1 MITPRIPWIIAPLV
15 CIVGAQ
21 AQEKIQLHKQ
31 FVDLLGSSFGA
42 KQAAK
47 VKLLSGPQDVKM
59 LRGQSGKVWQAA
71 IGEIRFKITIEDK
84 LELKIEDTF
93 DRIQRLP
100 AVYHRAYQIV
110 SEGNKDGIAFY
121 TDLDGA
127 SGHGSQDYLN
137 IIRPANAF
145 DIAHETGHVLE
156 QRARASDP
164 TILDQWKAAIAADK
178 VSVSTY
184 GDTSHPEDLAEF
196 ALIHAVCMD
205 AGAEHLDKLK
215 SLSPARFALWERILY
230 PANAADS
237 KPR

>member
-1 MITPRIPWIIAPLV
+1 
-15 CIVGAQ
+15 
-21 AQEKIQLHKQ
+21 
-31 FVDLLGSSFGA
+31 
-42 KQAAK
+42 
-47 VKLLSGPQDVKM
+47 M

-110 SEGNKDGIAFY
+110 SEGTKDGIGFY
-121 TDLDGA
+121 ISLDGA

-137 IIRPANAF
+137 LIQPANAF
-145 DIAHETGHVLE
+145 VIAHETGHVLE
-156 QRARASDP
+156 QRASAADP

-196 ALIHAVCMD
+196 ALIHAVCLD
-205 AGAEHLDKLK
+205 AGAEHLENLK
-215 SLSPARFALWERILY
+215 SLSPARFALWEKILY
-230 PANAADS
+230 PANTAES
-237 KPR
+237 KSR